1 MFAAVW
7 EHFVGRQASRRWGR
21 SPSRSAIE
29 ALSHCHLRPLR
40 HLAGVVL
47 HSSLFVLLS
56 SLFVL
61 YEYVFDSTGSTTK
74 LRIVP
79 PVSAFFLRPFDVEA
93 VMLGIAWALSCHTL
107 LDK

>member
-47 HSSLFVLLS
+47 LS

-61 YEYVFDSTGSTTK
+61 YECVFDSTGSTTK